1 MTALAEVNS
10 TLAAINSDLLDRFIA
25 YVDATERTID
35 TYRKALKQFFVYLK
49 DHSINQPSRTDVLS
63 YRDELKETHKPA
75 TVQTYIIAIRQ
86 FFKWT
91 EIEGIYPDIA
101 DHVKGAKVDREHKKD
116 YLTSAQVKAVMTGI
130 DRTTEAG
137 LRDYA
142 VLALMFTAGLRTI
155 EVSRANIE
163 DLRTAGD
170 QTVLYVQGKGH
181 DEKAEFVKVAPA
193 TEQAI
198 REYLKCR
205 KVKNSKEPLFCS
217 TSNNSA
223 GGRLSTRSISGI
235 VKSHL
240 IDAGYNSDR
249 LTAHSTRHT
258 AVTLALLNG
267 QSLEAVQQFAR
278 HSNIATTQ
286 IYAHHLD
293 KAQNKCSSVI
303 ADAIF

>member
-1 MTALAEVNS
+1 MQNFQE
-10 TLAAINSDLLDRFIA
+10 
-25 YVDATERTID
+25 
-35 TYRKALKQFFVYLK
+35 
-49 DHSINQPSRTDVLS
+49 
-63 YRDELKETHKPA
+63 
-75 TVQTYIIAIRQ
+75 
-86 FFKWT
+86 
-91 EIEGIYPDIA
+91 
-101 DHVKGAKVDREHKKD
+101 
-116 YLTSAQVKAVMTGI
+116 
-130 DRTTEAG
+130 
-137 LRDYA
+137 
-142 VLALMFTAGLRTI
+142 
-155 EVSRANIE
+155 
-163 DLRTAGD
+163 
-170 QTVLYVQGKGH
+170 KGH
-181 DEKAEFVKVAPA
+181 EEKAEFVKVAPA

-198 REYLKCR
+198 RDYLKCR

-235 VKSHL
+235 VKGHL
-240 IDAGYNSDR
+240 IDAGYDSDR

>member
-1 MTALAEVNS
+1 MTALTTVNS
-10 TLAAINSDLLDRFIA
+10 TVSAVTSDLLDRFIA
-25 YVDATERTID
+25 YVDATERTIE
-35 TYRKALKQFFVYLK
+35 TYRKALKQFFAYLK
-49 DHSINQPSRTDVLS
+49 DRSINQPSRTDVLS

-75 TVQTYIIAIRQ
+75 TVQTYIIAVRQ

-130 DRTTEAG
+130 DRTTEQG
-137 LRDYA
+137 IRDYA
-142 VLALMFTAGLRTI
+142 VLALMFTAGLRTV

-181 DEKAEFVKVAPA
+181 EEKAEFVKVAPA

-198 REYLKCR
+198 RDYLKCR

-235 VKSHL
+235 VKGHL
-240 IDAGYNSDR
+240 IDAGYDSDR